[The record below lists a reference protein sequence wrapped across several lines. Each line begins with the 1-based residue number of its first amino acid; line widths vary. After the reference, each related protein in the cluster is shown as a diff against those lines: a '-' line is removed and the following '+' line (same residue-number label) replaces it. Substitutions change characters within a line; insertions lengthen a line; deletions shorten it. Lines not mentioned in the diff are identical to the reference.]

1 MDFLS
6 LVLPSISQF
15 FSEDPSVFLVQVLL
29 LGLGFVVV
37 FLVLFTTRDV
47 LLRYDSFIAQVLCI
61 LLVATL
67 PVFGFLF
74 YLLTRP
80 SMPTAEKHLRHDL
93 EAVLQKM
100 AHGQSPKKHQQHQHE
115 KQKKS

>member
-74 YLLTRP
+74 YLLIRP
-80 SMPTAEKHLRHDL
+80 SMTTAEKHLRHDL